1 MSTKPVEPAL
11 VNLVRQYL
19 FPDIVDDQSIAH
31 VLISFNGKTHTW
43 SQLKDLISKV
53 GMSNDYNDLDNLPSI
68 TSMIND
74 AITAHNTSLDAHSNL
89 FQVISSE
96 DEITGMSDGGI
107 YFEIAEDEDETET
120 EEENNNGG
128 NS

>member
-1 MSTKPVEPAL
+1 MSSKPIEPAL

-89 FQVISSE
+89 FQVVSSE
-96 DEITGMSDGGI
+96 DDGPTNMSNGGI
-107 YFEIAEDEDETET
+107 YFEIVADEDETET

-128 NS
+128 N

>member
-1 MSTKPVEPAL
+1 MSSKPIEPAL

-96 DEITGMSDGGI
+96 DEISGMSDGGI
-107 YFEIAEDEDETET
+107 YFEIAADEDETET

-128 NS
+128 N

>member
-1 MSTKPVEPAL
+1 MLSTKPVEPAL

-19 FPDIVDDQSIAH
+19 FPDIVDDQSIEH

-43 SQLKDLISKV
+43 AQLKDLVSKV
-53 GMSNDYNDLDNLPSI
+53 AMSNDYNDLDNLPPI

-74 AITAHNTSLDAHSNL
+74 AISAHNTSLNAHSNL

-107 YFEIAEDEDETET
+107 YFEIAADEDETE
-120 EEENNNGG
+120 EENTNTNGG
-128 NS
+128 E

>member
-1 MSTKPVEPAL
+1 MSTKQVEPAL

-19 FPDIVDDQSIAH
+19 FPNIVDDQSIAH

-53 GMSNDYNDLDNLPSI
+53 GMSNDYNDLDNLPPI
-68 TSMIND
+68 ASMIND

-96 DEITGMSDGGI
+96 DELSEMSDGGI
-107 YFEIAEDEDETET
+107 YFEIVEDEEETET
-120 EEENNNGG
+120 ENNIGG
-128 NS
+128 